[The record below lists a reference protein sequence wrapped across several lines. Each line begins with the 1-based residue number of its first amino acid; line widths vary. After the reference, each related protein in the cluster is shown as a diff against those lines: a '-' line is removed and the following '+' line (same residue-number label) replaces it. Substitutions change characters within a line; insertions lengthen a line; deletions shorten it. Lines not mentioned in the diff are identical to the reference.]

1 MQNIIK
7 KSQFVSTPVIVL
19 PNDTDPKEQKYKAW
33 QTLRDNGMTCEQIG
47 KMFGVSVN
55 TISMHTKNS
64 VELRRKCMR
73 ELNQRLNRERAE
85 QRRAYYIPI
94 MLELRGLGYSNVEIA
109 KKTGFTYMTVLKYVG
124 KQPDETTLAS
134 MRVAGAKRHFR
145 FVARKNQPERDA
157 GNPIPAVAKILE
169 SA

>member
-1 MQNIIK
+1 MEIIK
-7 KSQFVSTPVIVL
+7 KNNYVSPVIVL

-33 QTLRDNGMTCEQIG
+33 QTLRDNGMTCKQIG
-47 KMFGVSVN
+47 EMFGVDTSTVS
-55 TISMHTKNS
+55 THTKTNLQLRGKFS
-64 VELRRKCMR
+64 VKA
-73 ELNQRLNRERAE
+73 NRERFE
-85 QRRAYYIPI
+85 LRRAYYVPI
-94 MLELRGLGYSNVEIA
+94 MLELRKLGYSNVDIG
-109 KKTGFTYMTVLKYVG
+109 KKTGFGYVTVLKYIG

-157 GNPIPAVAKILE
+157 GKPIPAVAKILE